1 MRKRHS
7 ADQWAAWLE
16 EFSHSGLSVAEFCK
30 RIDVGQNS
38 FYFWRRKL
46 KTATGNLKDHFVP
59 VVVQATSQVAI
70 EFSCRAV
77 LRVDNQIESLRP
89 VLQVLA
95 ELEGEQ

>member
-1 MRKRHS
+1 MRKRYS

-16 EFSHSGLSVAEFCK
+16 EFDRSGLSVAQFCE

-46 KTATGNLKDHFVP
+46 KTATGDLKDQFVP
-59 VVVQATSQVAI
+59 VVIQATSQVAI
-70 EFSCRAV
+70 EFPCQAV
-77 LRVDNQIESLRP
+77 LRVDNQVESLRP

-95 ELEGEQ
+95 ELGDEQ